1 MVYMLCNASVT
12 EAVNEISWESSLAVA
27 KFQQA
32 RNASILT
39 SLPETHELLKKTCR
53 DFAEGE
59 LKPNA
64 ARFDKEHLY
73 PKEQVPTNFAV
84 HPYEFTE

>member
-1 MVYMLCNASVT
+1 MIKTFTNYVIYLWLRQC
-12 EAVNEISWESSLAVA
+12 NEISLQSSLAVA

-39 SLPETHELLKKTCR
+39 SLPETHELLRKTCR

-64 ARFDKEHLY
+64 SRFDKEHLY
-73 PKEQVPTNFAV
+73 PKEQVPNKLGF
-84 HPYEFTE
+84 